1 MARRRRR
8 QPNRPKQPKTPSV
21 PAVRQPDVVLTS
33 DILDDPKR
41 LASDARMV
49 RSLLKFGC
57 IPQEKVDALLHRL
70 FDAGLTTDS
79 ARDLKGLG
87 TLLKDLGKLQ
97 LDIDKQNRPVRHEHA
112 HLHAH
117 GTVDPE
123 GCRLSEIAQRAGVPD
138 LYQ

>member
-1 MARRRRR
+1 MARRRRSTKR
-8 QPNRPKQPKTPSV
+8 NQPAQTPQV
-21 PAVRQPDVVLTS
+21 PAVKQPDAVLSS
-33 DILDDPKR
+33 DVLDDPKR
-41 LASDARMV
+41 LATDARMV
-49 RSLLKFGC
+49 RGLLKFGC

>member
-1 MARRRRR
+1 MTRRRRR
-8 QPNRPKQPKTPSV
+8 REPRVEQPETPPV
-21 PAVRQPDVVLTS
+21 PAVKQPDIVLTS

-41 LASDARMV
+41 LASDAKMV
-49 RSLLKFGC
+49 RGLLKFGC

-97 LDIDKQNRPVRHEHA
+97 LDIDKLNKPVRHEHA

-117 GTVDPE
+117 GTVDAE
-123 GCRLSEIAQRAGVPD
+123 RSRMVEIAARAGVPN